1 MVSIYDFIY
10 NEFLTLVNY
19 NYSKYYN
26 LTSVKD
32 TILYNFTCIYDMCM
46 KLVYRLYDHN
56 TIFNSN
62 QTLTLCGKNTYQLN
76 YKLQN
81 YPNTLDRVNEISNI
95 VSPYLYEFIKA
106 VCSIIDWLIDF
117 IYKLDHPNTQL
128 NRVTTFNELT
138 GLINYYTLLFNKY
151 SKLVYD
157 YDMAEFIMFK
167 QLCLDKYSIFITNI
181 NSYKNT
187 LSEIRSLYDILSIIW
202 KFIGYVYLFII
213 VAANYISYTLSYVF
227 VLTVHM
233 LQTIIEYM
241 LTISKYW

>member
-1 MVSIYDFIY
+1 VVFVHVVSLLSRSSSSSKFKFLFNLVVTLSLNIYVVSCYLGLGVNALLNYHYVITLIAIILNLSIVITYVTVQSLVALNIYWIVTTTILVLNVTFLICMAGIMVSIYDFIY

-106 VCSIIDWLIDF
+106 VCSIID
-117 IYKLDHPNTQL
+117 
-128 NRVTTFNELT
+128 
-138 GLINYYTLLFNKY
+138 
-151 SKLVYD
+151 
-157 YDMAEFIMFK
+157 
-167 QLCLDKYSIFITNI
+167 
-181 NSYKNT
+181 
-187 LSEIRSLYDILSIIW
+187 
-202 KFIGYVYLFII
+202 
-213 VAANYISYTLSYVF
+213 
-227 VLTVHM
+227 
-233 LQTIIEYM
+233 
-241 LTISKYW
+241 